1 MALSALRGGRVF
13 FGALDGIFLGQAP
26 DGLHVTWGSEIPT
39 GGDIG
44 LHAGNKKPLPRV
56 GKEGFL

>member
-26 DGLHVTWGSEIPT
+26 DGLH
-39 GGDIG
+39 
-44 LHAGNKKPLPRV
+44 AGNKKPLPRV

>member
-1 MALSALRGGRVF
+1 VAGEF
-13 FGALDGIFLGQAP
+13 FLVRWMEYFLGQAP
-26 DGLHVTWGSEIPT
+26 D
-39 GGDIG
+39 G